1 MKLST
6 RLVLAFIITLCG
18 GASACF
24 AKDTT
29 AVELEFFEKKV
40 RPVLATHCYKCHGP
54 KKQKGALRLD
64 SRAGLITGGDTG
76 KAIVPGQPD
85 ESLLIES
92 IRYGDDGYQMP
103 PSGKLPATA
112 IDDLT
117 KWVKMG
123 APWPAEEV
131 PDSTTDNGF
140 DLAERAKH
148 WSFQP
153 LQKSAPPSVQNS
165 VWPRTTEDRYILAAL
180 EQQGL
185 KPAGDA
191 SRRVLI
197 RRLSFAILGLP
208 PTPVEV
214 EAFLNDDAPQATE
227 RLVDRLL
234 AAPQFGERWGRHW
247 LDLVRYAES
256 HGHEFDFPIHHAW
269 RYRDYVIRALN
280 ADIPYDDFVREHIA
294 GDLLPHPRMHPEEEY
309 NESILGT
316 GFWYLGEA
324 THAPVDVRGD
334 EAGRIDNQIDVMTK
348 SFLGITVACARCHD
362 HKFDPITTADY
373 YALAGFL
380 QSSRKDVALLDP
392 HGKVANAAAK
402 LSQLR
407 NSANAEFVT
416 VVPQPS
422 DDAATDFA
430 AYLGAAIAFSHTT
443 SGSKAATFAQER
455 GLDPARL
462 SRWIETVKPT
472 DNDQPAQPDFLFKSL
487 VKSLQ
492 NKPQPAFIAW
502 KQDVIAE
509 LATAAK
515 TADDTFANTELLADF
530 DSGDYGDWFVTGAA
544 FGAGPTQAQDSDA
557 TSPVAAPA
565 PAGVAHSGQLA
576 GKLQGVLRSPTF
588 TITGNQVF
596 YRMAGRGGRIRLI
609 IDGYYMNEFSGLLF
623 RDMKFDVKTDGRYVW
638 RTQKVGKYLGHK
650 AYIELIDDGDGFV
663 AVDEIRIGNS
673 QPQPQDTPDPAFFE
687 FLKDETLDSTE
698 ALSTAAGERWR
709 TALSK
714 WQAGEAD
721 AYDLQLLQWV
731 MARQLID
738 LPDSE
743 FAAMTKRW
751 QELADAIPAPMKAL
765 ALTAG
770 SPEDERIHIRGSHKK
785 LGKVAQRRFLE
796 VLAGPDQPPIL
807 NACGRLELAEQIVDA
822 TNPLT
827 ARVIVNRVWHH
838 LFGRGIV
845 ASVDNFGVLGQP
857 PTHPEL
863 LDHLATEFIADGWSI
878 KRLIRRLVLSRTYQ
892 MSSHVTDPA
901 AEETDPENLLLHRM
915 RMHRLE
921 GEAIRDAILLIS
933 GRLDSRHFGNSTPVH
948 LTRFMEGRGRPKKDG
963 PLDGDGRRSIYIRVN
978 RNFLSPMMLAF
989 DTPIP
994 FSTVGRRS
1002 ESNVPA
1008 QALILMNDPFVKQQA
1023 ELWAKRLI
1031 DAEGDRTQR
1040 IQTMYQQA
1048 YARPPSAVEIE
1059 AAEAFLISQ
1068 ATAYDIAGEEARN
1081 DPRVWAD
1088 LCHVLITLKEFTFVE

>member
-6 RLVLAFIITLCG
+6 RFVLAFIIALCG
-18 GASACF
+18 GAAACF
-24 AKDTT
+24 AKDPT
-29 AVELEFFEKKV
+29 AAELEFFEKKV

-76 KAIVPGQPD
+76 EAIVPGEPD

-103 PSGKLPATA
+103 PSGKLPAAA

-117 KWVKMG
+117 KWVQMG

-131 PDSTTDNGF
+131 PDSPTNNGF

-153 LQKSAPPSVQNS
+153 LQKSNPPSVQNTT
-165 VWPRTTEDRYILAAL
+165 WPRTAEDRYILAAL

-185 KPAGDA
+185 KPAGEA

-197 RRLSFAILGLP
+197 RRLSFAITGLP
-208 PTPVEV
+208 PTPAEV
-214 EAFLNDDAPQATE
+214 EAFLKDDSPQATE

-280 ADIPYDDFVREHIA
+280 ADVPYDDFVREHIA
-294 GDLLPHPRMHPEEEY
+294 GDLLPHPRMHPEEQY

-380 QSSRKDVALLDP
+380 QSSRKDEALLDP
-392 HGKVANAAAK
+392 HGKIADAAAE

-407 NSANAEFVT
+407 SKANAEFVA

-422 DDAATDFA
+422 EDVAADFA
-430 AYLGAAIAFSHTT
+430 AYLAAAIDFSQTT
-443 SGSKAATFAQER
+443 SGSTAATFAQER
-455 GLDPARL
+455 GLDPERL
-462 SRWIETVKPT
+462 SRWVEAVKPT
-472 DNDQPAQPDFLFKSL
+472 DKDQPAQPDFLFKSL
-487 VKSLQ
+487 VKGLQ
-492 NKPQPAFIAW
+492 NKPQPTFADW
-502 KQDVIAE
+502 KDNVIAE
-509 LATAAK
+509 LATATK
-515 TADDTFANTELLADF
+515 TAQDTFASTELFADF
-530 DSGDYGDWFVTGAA
+530 NSGDYGDWFVTGTA
-544 FGAGPTQAQDSDA
+544 FGAGPTQGHDSDA
-557 TSPVAAPA
+557 TSPAAAPT
-565 PAGVAHSGQLA
+565 PSGVAHSGQLA

-588 TITGNQVF
+588 TITGNRMF

-623 RDMKFDVKTDGRYVW
+623 GDMKFDVNTDGRYVW
-638 RTQKVGKYLGHK
+638 RSQYVGKYLGHK

-673 QPQPQDTPDPAFFE
+673 QPQDTPDPAILE
-687 FLKDETLDSTE
+687 LLKSEPLDSAA
-698 ALSTAAGERWR
+698 ALSTAAGERWQ

-714 WQAGEAD
+714 WHAGEAD
-721 AYDLQLLQWV
+721 AHDQQLLQWV

-743 FAAMTKRW
+743 FAATNKRC
-751 QELADAIPAPMKAL
+751 QELADAVPAPIKAL

-807 NACGRLELAEQIVDA
+807 NACGRLELAQQIVDP

-845 ASVDNFGVLGQP
+845 ASVDNFGVLGQA

-863 LDHLATEFIADGWSI
+863 LDHLAAEFIADGWSI

-892 MSSHVTDPA
+892 MTSHVTDPT

-933 GRLDSRHFGNSTPVH
+933 GRLDSRQFGNSTPVH
-948 LTRFMEGRGRPKKDG
+948 LTRFMEGRGRPKQDG
-963 PLDGDGRRSIYIRVN
+963 PLDGEGRRSIYIRVN

-1023 ELWAKRLI
+1023 ELWAQRLI
-1031 DAEGDRTQR
+1031 DAEDDRAQR

-1048 YARPPSAVEIE
+1048 YARPPSKNEIE

-1068 ATAYDIAGEEARN
+1068 ATAYDIAGEEATN
-1081 DPRVWAD
+1081 DPRVWTD